1 LPPRKRAP
9 GETGNPDASDSENG
23 LLALLDSDPPAWII
37 TRTRRLAHDLRLRV
51 AELRAARGREVAD
64 TPPIRFLA
72 DLLQELGQQVL
83 SREAGRVLLSSA
95 GEQLLWEKVISSAP
109 GDLPRELLDIPALA
123 TTAADAWQ
131 RICLWGEPVW
141 SGPLIEDVDAFRTWL
156 PSFRARLD
164 ADSFITSAE
173 LSELVAAAIA
183 DGSLDGVRPVDVVVL
198 GFERPD
204 PALTRVVDALT
215 KRGSV
220 VRYGLPTPAVTPA
233 VPAVL
238 RAVSRTAE
246 VRTVAS
252 RIRSRLLDDPGLRV
266 AVLAPDLASY
276 GKLLERVFEEE
287 LDPTGV
293 VALDG
298 ESGRR
303 FDFAEA
309 PSLAQYPLVAS
320 ALDLLSLEAGP
331 LPFEAVSRMLLSPY
345 PRAKGEA
352 GEREH
357 VLRAAVEARL
367 RRSRSARLRLDAGSG
382 SVAAEAAKTGLGKL
396 AERLAKF
403 SRHVDA
409 QRDTRRSPSAWREEW
424 EKRLEILEWPG
435 HIENRTDR
443 QIYYKD
449 WIKALEAF
457 EKLEFIEPTMEEQ
470 RALQQLRAICESTP
484 AQPGSAGLSVK
495 LLSLLDAAG
504 LEFDL
509 VFVIGM
515 TASAFPAAPRPNPL
529 LPVAWQRAQSGMPRA
544 SVEGER
550 GLAEAVW
557 TRVLGSAAEVFVTWP
572 AVGDSSEENTA
583 SALVADL
590 PVTDVPLAEG
600 EPWWLAAA
608 RNATRREPRPADAV
622 AAPLVRSG
630 GSSILSQQSSCAFR
644 AFAATRL
651 GAERL
656 SEVQPQPDAARR
668 GNLVHAALVH
678 AYAAIPSSNDLAGQS
693 DANIL
698 EVARDAARAA
708 VQDDH
713 AFFEEAGDLEEA
725 ATTWLEELVAAWM
738 LHERDA
744 RTDAWTVESTEKNY
758 SLPFPPGEAD
768 PLTIHFRPD
777 RIDRVGDAVV
787 LLDFKTSGTAKS
799 KGLWAGD
806 RPDEPQLPLYLAL
819 LEQDGNRV
827 DALAFANLSARDNC
841 SLEGLAAVAI
851 APDCGPPGP
860 RQKKF
865 PPSYAE
871 SVASMRASVEA
882 LARNYLAGDVQV
894 NPRDTKVC
902 KYCGSHAL
910 CRVNEGGAAADDEG
924 AEDGE

>member
-1 LPPRKRAP
+1 M
-9 GETGNPDASDSENG
+9 
-23 LLALLDSDPPAWII
+23 ALFDSDPPAWII
-37 TRTRRLAHDLRLRV
+37 TRTRRLSHDLRLRV
-51 AELRAARGREVAD
+51 AELRADRGCVVAD
-64 TPPIRFLA
+64 TPPIRSLD
-72 DLLQELGQQVL
+72 DLLEELGRQVL
-83 SREAGRVLLSSA
+83 SREAGRVLLSGA
-95 GEQLLWEKVISSAP
+95 GEQLLWEKVLSSAP

-123 TTAADAWQ
+123 ATAADAWR

-156 PSFRARLD
+156 PSFRAHLE
-164 ADSFITSAE
+164 AGAFVTPAE

-183 DGSLDGVRPVDVVVL
+183 AGSLDDVRPADVVVL

-215 KRGSV
+215 ERGSA
-220 VRYGLPTPAVTPA
+220 VRYSLPTRAVRPA
-233 VPAVL
+233 VPAVW
-238 RAVSRTAE
+238 RAVSRSAE
-246 VRTVAS
+246 VRTVSS

-266 AVLAPDLASY
+266 AVLAPDLSSY

-298 ESGRR
+298 ESARR

-320 ALDLLSLEAGP
+320 ALDLLSLDAGP

-345 PRAKGEA
+345 PRAQGEA
-352 GEREH
+352 GQREP

-367 RRSRSARLRLDAGSG
+367 RRSRSARLRLAAGSG
-382 SVAAEAAKTGLGKL
+382 NVAAQAAGAGLGDFAQRLEAL
-396 AERLAKF
+396 A
-403 SRHVDA
+403 RHVDA
-409 QRDTRRSPSAWREEW
+409 QRDTRRSPGAWRREW
-424 EKRLEILEWPG
+424 IDRLDIVGWPG
-435 HIENRTDR
+435 ALAGAAEGLVFRRWRDAM
-443 QIYYKD
+443 D
-449 WIKALEAF
+449 EFAGLEAV
-457 EKLEFIEPTMEEQ
+457 EPAMGEPQ
-470 RALQQLRAICESTP
+470 ALARLRSICASMPVQP
-484 AQPGSAGLSVK
+484 ASRGLSVK
-495 LLSLLDAAG
+495 LMNLLDAAG

-515 TASAFPAAPRPNPL
+515 TATAFPTAPRPNPL
-529 LPVAWQRAQSGMPRA
+529 LPVAWQRVQAGMPRA

-550 GLAEAVW
+550 ELAEAVW
-557 TRVLGSAAEVFVTWP
+557 ARVLDSAAEVFVTWP
-572 AVGDSSEENTA
+572 AVGDSSEENTP

-590 PVTDVPLAEG
+590 PVTDAPLAEG

-608 RNATRREPRPADAV
+608 RSATEREPRPADGV

-656 SEVQPQPDAARR
+656 SEVQPQPDSARR

-678 AYAAIPSSNDLAGQS
+678 AYAAIPSSTDLAGLS

-708 VQDDH
+708 VQSDH
-713 AFFEEAGDLEEA
+713 AFFEDADDLEEA

-744 RTDAWTVESTEKNY
+744 RTDAWTVESTEKSY
-758 SLPFPPGEAD
+758 SLPFPPGEVD

-787 LLDFKTSGTAKS
+787 LLDFKTSGTAKT

-819 LEQDGNRV
+819 LEQAGNRV

-841 SLEGLAAVAI
+841 SLEGLAAAQI

-865 PPSYAE
+865 PPTYAE
-871 SVASMRASVEA
+871 SVASMRAGVEA
-882 LARNYLAGDVQV
+882 LARDYLAGDVRV
-894 NPRDTKVC
+894 NPKDPKVC
-902 KYCGSHAL
+902 KYCGSQAL
-910 CRVNEGGAAADDEG
+910 CRINEGGAAADDEG
-924 AEDGE
+924 AEEGE